1 MAFIACFQSRGNA
14 KGFETVGKFRCLFNK
29 DYFMQHDK
37 ERDKPCVEHLF
48 PERRIPMNAL
58 LGIAK
63 ITSNRKIRKWCFI
76 KRGQQLQK
84 QWAKEKTTTLMVAIE
99 STDEDW
105 FLGWELN

>member
-1 MAFIACFQSRGNA
+1 
-14 KGFETVGKFRCLFNK
+14 
-29 DYFMQHDK
+29 
-37 ERDKPCVEHLF
+37 
-48 PERRIPMNAL
+48 MNAL

-63 ITSNRKIRKWCFI
+63 VAKRHKRRNIVEWCFI

-84 QWAKEKTTTLMVAIE
+84 QWAKEKTTTVMVAVE